1 MTKDIRKS
9 IYNIINPDNS
19 GNIWSRAY
27 NWIMLLAIVVGLFPM
42 MFRKQCALFTW
53 FDIASCFCFLV
64 DYILRWFTAD
74 YIRGK
79 KDLKAFV
86 FYPFTFM
93 AIIDLLSILPTL
105 SLLSPA
111 FKIFRVSRVFKILRV
126 IKFIRYYEPLVI
138 IIAVIKKQR
147 KILLTVL
154 SLAVFYIFVTALIMF
169 NAESSINPETG
180 GPLFRDFF
188 DALYWATCTLTT
200 VGYGDIYPVTDLG
213 RLISMLSSLMGIAI
227 IALPSGI
234 ITAGYMDE
242 LRERSNQNK

>member
-1 MTKDIRKS
+1 MTKGIRKN

-27 NWIMLLAIVVGLFPM
+27 NWIMLLAIAIGLFPM
-42 MFRKQCALFTW
+42 MFRKQTTLFVW
-53 FDIASCFCFLV
+53 FDIISCICFIV
-64 DYILRWFTAD
+64 DYILRWLTAD
-74 YIRGK
+74 YLSGK
-79 KDLKAFV
+79 KGWKIFV

-105 SLLSPA
+105 SLLSPT

-147 KILLTVL
+147 KILLTVF

-169 NAESSINPETG
+169 NAESSINPDTG
-180 GPLFRDFF
+180 EPLFVNFF

-200 VGYGDIYPVTDLG
+200 VGYGDIYPITDLG

-242 LRERSNQNK
+242 LRERSNKNK

>member
-19 GNIWSRAY
+19 DNILSRAY
-27 NWIMLLAIVVGLFPM
+27 NWIMLLAIVVCLFPM